1 MAAHDEAWQWIQ
13 AHREEAIALGAR
25 LQNVSEQ
32 EARQLY
38 DWTHFTQR
46 LSESDFRALEAD
58 MQFMLDNGMMRNRV
72 DVRALVAP
80 RRAGWRQ
87 RPMNPPAPI
96 PAGSHIVR
104 VADQDGV
111 IEIGPADFIKYAS
124 HAYAIAAALMA
135 RVAGLGLRLLSPEEP
150 VQRRELYWRLGFP
163 GPGLVDCVEVESTSA
178 YTIRTP
184 HYFHV

>member
-1 MAAHDEAWQWIQ
+1 M
-13 AHREEAIALGAR
+13 
-25 LQNVSEQ
+25 
-32 EARQLY
+32 
-38 DWTHFTQR
+38 T
-46 LSESDFRALEAD
+46 
-58 MQFMLDNGMMRNRV
+58 
-72 DVRALVAP
+72 
-80 RRAGWRQ
+80 
-87 RPMNPPAPI
+87 PPAPI

-124 HAYAIAAALMA
+124 HANAIAAALMA

-150 VQRRELYWRLGFP
+150 VQRRELYWRLCFP
-163 GPGLVDCVEVESTSA
+163 GPGLVDCVEVENTSA

>member
-1 MAAHDEAWQWIQ
+1 
-13 AHREEAIALGAR
+13 
-25 LQNVSEQ
+25 
-32 EARQLY
+32 
-38 DWTHFTQR
+38 
-46 LSESDFRALEAD
+46 
-58 MQFMLDNGMMRNRV
+58 
-72 DVRALVAP
+72 
-80 RRAGWRQ
+80 
-87 RPMNPPAPI
+87 MNPPAPI

-124 HAYAIAAALMA
+124 HANAIAAALMV
-135 RVAGLGLRLLSPEEP
+135 RVAGLRLLSPEEP

-163 GPGLVDCVEVESTSA
+163 GPGMVDCVEVESTSA

>member
-1 MAAHDEAWQWIQ
+1 MAPAPNEP
-13 AHREEAIALGAR
+13 AR
-25 LQNVSEQ
+25 
-32 EARQLY
+32 
-38 DWTHFTQR
+38 
-46 LSESDFRALEAD
+46 
-58 MQFMLDNGMMRNRV
+58 
-72 DVRALVAP
+72 
-80 RRAGWRQ
+80 
-87 RPMNPPAPI
+87 PI

-124 HAYAIAAALMA
+124 HAHAIAAALMA